1 MDEIKKIRK
10 PSLKEAKRKEE
21 NALIIIEIRDIL
33 FEIIKKSQND
43 EREEAKVWKS
53 INFSDNSVLVGIAKA
68 VFKKLPKDA
77 LKPTEEDIKEA
88 IKKWIKDQPKNWS
101 KDPDKE
107 ITKIL
112 GEEWLKRI
120 RKEGRNNVFPFFEE
134 NIDNIKKAIEQFG
147 IAKFVDIT
155 NISWN
160 AVTKHLLSLDRNW
173 YNNYITPN
181 DKLYNNNVLGEASYL
196 RNEGLSYSGA
206 ADVMPKGVKQDTLRY
221 RMKKDSLENSP
232 DKIELRR
239 VFLDLIN
246 DKSWLSDTEKEKFN
260 KLDVFDNKRILSFIE
275 DIYKIYINILKENT
289 EDENNFKTAIKKWLA
304 SIDFK
309 NNPGYVSRDLEIT
322 NTVGTNF
329 LSERRGK
336 KSKTELKELLK
347 QYIEEIKIIIGKYN
361 LETFSKYS
369 EINSDTLSE
378 LLFEIDPKWHPT
390 ISEKPRIPKEIE
402 QKILSLRKVGLSF
415 QKIANKLL
423 EEDQYKISSE
433 GVRSSWIKNNP
444 KE

>member
-21 NALIIIEIRDIL
+21 NALVIIAIRDIL

-68 VFKKLPKDA
+68 VFKKLPKDV
-77 LKPTEEDIKEA
+77 LKPTKEDIKEA
-88 IKKWIKDQPKNWS
+88 IKKWIKDQPKNWN

-120 RKEGRNNVFPFFEE
+120 LEEKGNNFFHFFEE
-134 NIDNIKKAIEQFG
+134 NIDNIKKAIEKFG
-147 IAKFVDIT
+147 IAKFVNTI

-160 AVTKHLLSLDRNW
+160 SVTKHLLSLDRNW

-181 DKLYNNNVLGEASYL
+181 DKLYDRNVLGEAHYL

-206 ADVMPKGVKQDTLRY
+206 ADVMRKGVKQDTLRY
-221 RMKKDSLENSP
+221 RLKKDSLANSP
-232 DKIELRR
+232 DKIELRKI
-239 VFLDLIN
+239 FLNIIK
-246 DKSWLSDTEKEKFN
+246 DKNWLSQPETEKFN
-260 KLDVFDNKRILSFIE
+260 KLDISDSKRILSFIE
-275 DIYKIYINILKENT
+275 DIYKIYVNISKEKT
-289 EDENNFKTAIKKWLA
+289 KDENNFKIAIKKWLA
-304 SIDFK
+304 TIDFE
-309 NNPGYVSRDLEIT
+309 NNPGYASRELDIENIIGLDFLTERKGKQSKADLKM
-322 NTVGTNF
+322 
-329 LSERRGK
+329 L
-336 KSKTELKELLK
+336 
-347 QYIEEIKIIIGKYN
+347 IEKHIEKIKIIIGKYN
-361 LETFSKYS
+361 LETFSRYS

-378 LLFEIDPKWHPT
+378 LLFKIDPKWHPT
-390 ISEKPRIPKEIE
+390 ISEKPRIPKQIE

-433 GVRSSWIKNNP
+433 GVRSSWIKNNS

>member
-1 MDEIKKIRK
+1 MIEKKKARK
-10 PSLKEAKRKEE
+10 PTKDEAKRKEE

-68 VFKKLPKDA
+68 VFKKLPKDV
-77 LKPTEEDIKEA
+77 LKLTKEDIKEA

-107 ITKIL
+107 IAKIL

-120 RKEGRNNVFPFFEE
+120 REEGRNNVFLFFKE
-134 NIDNIKKAIEQFG
+134 NINNIKKVIEQFG
-147 IAKFVDIT
+147 IAKFVDTVNIT
-155 NISWN
+155 WN

-181 DKLYNNNVLGEASYL
+181 DKLYNRNILGEASYL
-196 RNEGLSYSGA
+196 RNEGLSYSRTA
-206 ADVMPKGVKQDTLRY
+206 RVMPEKINQDTLRY
-221 RMKKDSLENSP
+221 RMKKDLLENSP
-232 DKIELRR
+232 DKIEIRKI
-239 VFLDLIN
+239 FLSLIN
-246 DKSWLSDTEKEKFN
+246 DKSWLSDLEAEKFD
-260 KLDVFDNKRILSFIE
+260 KLDISDSKRILSFVE
-275 DIYKIYINILKENT
+275 DIYKTYLNVSKENGK
-289 EDENNFKTAIKKWLA
+289 DENNFKIAIKKWLA
-304 SIDFK
+304 MIDFE
-309 NNPGYVSRDLEIT
+309 NNPGYASRELDIENIIGLDFLTERKGKQSKADLKM
-322 NTVGTNF
+322 
-329 LSERRGK
+329 L
-336 KSKTELKELLK
+336 
-347 QYIEEIKIIIGKYN
+347 IEKHIEKIKIIIGKYN
-361 LETFSKYS
+361 LEAFSKYS
-369 EINSDTLSE
+369 KINPNTLSE
-378 LLFEIDPKWHPT
+378 LLLKIDPKWHPT

-402 QKILSLRKVGLSF
+402 QKILSLRKVGFSF

-423 EEDQYKISSE
+423 EEDRYKISSE